1 MIEYVSV
8 SAGVEHT
15 SWRGCWIR
23 RVDRNG
29 IDGDVIIRS
38 KDGWDRCRSDRGQ
51 DRRIERD
58 RGIMGSGDHLVIHP
72 IIIGFED

>member
-8 SAGVEHT
+8 STGVENT
-15 SWRGCWIR
+15 SWGGRRIRGD
-23 RVDRNG
+23 DRNG

-58 RGIMGSGDHLVIHP
+58 RGIMGSDHLVIHP